1 MTPLQLKQMKAS
13 GGINKLAA
21 EHIEYLQKTIN
32 VSARIMKEKQA
43 TIEHLKE
50 RVALMEGMINEG
62 VGWEDMARD
71 VL

>member
-21 EHIEYLQKTIN
+21 EHIEYLQKTIDVAN
-32 VSARIMKEKQA
+32 NCMKEKQDK
-43 TIEHLKE
+43 IEYLKG

-62 VGWEDMARD
+62 LGWEDKEMD
-71 VL
+71 I